1 MSPLLGLRRTLAAA
15 AAIAVASGL
24 ALAAGANAITVGYLY
39 LVVVLLLAVWGGLG
53 TGVVGSLVAT
63 ACFNYFFLPPTGTFH
78 VADRE
83 NWVALVAF
91 LAASTI
97 ASRLVAR
104 ERQRAAEAE
113 SRRREIQALYD
124 LSLELFTAGSTP
136 AALNDAT
143 ARALRGI
150 GAQSGG
156 FLVGDEDDSGR
167 VVTSEA
173 GWIGSAADLETHRL
187 LAAAPQPS
195 GLRLPIEVQGRRV
208 GSLVAYGL
216 RAPRATVESLA
227 RLVALAVERERL
239 LAERARLEALQESE
253 AMKTALLRAVSH
265 DLSTPLTAIALHLA
279 ALGRQIPAQGD
290 AAATLHALGEATG
303 RLERRVTSL
312 LAMARF
318 EAGLFSPRREP
329 TPAPD
334 LFRAAREHVA
344 QIAGARR
351 IETRVEADCPELDVD
366 PSLVVEILVNLIE
379 NAHRASPAAEVIE
392 LAAGRVAGDPRKV
405 WLEVRDRGH
414 GLASPPAAQ
423 ADGGVRRGLGLEI
436 ARSFAAAHGGEVT
449 LAARAPRGVVARVEL
464 PAARLLEAAG

>member
-1 MSPLLGLRRTLAAA
+1 MSPLLRGLRRTLAAS
-15 AAIAVASGL
+15 AAIAVASAV

-78 VADRE
+78 IADRE

-91 LAASTI
+91 LAAATI

-156 FLVGDEDDSGR
+156 FLVGDEDDAG
-167 VVTSEA
+167 VTSEA

-187 LAAAPQPS
+187 LAAAPQQP
-195 GLRLPIEVQGRRV
+195 GLRLPIEVDGRRV

-265 DLSTPLTAIALHLA
+265 DLSTPLTAIGLHLS

-290 AAATLHALGEATG
+290 AAATLHALAEAAG
-303 RLERRVTSL
+303 RLERRITSL

-318 EAGLFSPRREP
+318 EAGLFAPRREP

-344 QIAGARR
+344 HIAPARR
-351 IETRVEADCPELDVD
+351 IEARVEAECPELEVD

-379 NAHRASPAAEVIE
+379 NAHRASPPGEAIE
-392 LAAGRVAGDPRKV
+392 LAAGRVAGYPRQV
-405 WLEVRDRGH
+405 WLEVRDLGH
-414 GLASPPAAQ
+414 GLTPQAAAA
-423 ADGGVRRGLGLEI
+423 ADGGSRRGLGLEI
-436 ARSFAAAHGGEVT
+436 ARSFAAAHGGTVS
-449 LAARAPRGVVARVEL
+449 LAARSPRGVVARVEL
-464 PAARLLEAAG
+464 PAAALAEVAR